1 MSQDDIGIR
10 SRSLASL
17 KRAKQ
22 KENRL
27 LNKEETKDSFK
38 PVKRDINIPEV
49 ITIRELANRMAEQS
63 SSIIKHLMGMGVTV
77 TINHTI
83 DADTAETLMFAWMNE
98 EALKCTLRTGEAW
111 YWSRSRGELWH
122 KGATSGQIQEVI
134 ELRTDC
140 DQDVVLL
147 KVRPRSPGACHVGYN
162 SCFFRSV
169 HMNSDGTVK
178 LSFEEN
184 EKIAK

>member
-1 MSQDDIGIR
+1 MSGLLPEPVFAQRLPKDI
-10 SRSLASL
+10 L
-17 KRAKQ
+17 
-22 KENRL
+22 
-27 LNKEETKDSFK
+27 EEGDLFSPQF
-38 PVKRDINIPEV
+38 NEQGLIPA
-49 ITIRELANRMAEQS
+49 I
-63 SSIIKHLMGMGVTV
+63 
-77 TINHTI
+77 TI

-178 LSFEEN
+178 LNLEEN
-184 EKIAK
+184 QKIAK

>member
-1 MSQDDIGIR
+1 MMSGLLPEPVFAQRLSKDI
-10 SRSLASL
+10 L
-17 KRAKQ
+17 
-22 KENRL
+22 
-27 LNKEETKDSFK
+27 EEGDLFSPQF
-38 PVKRDINIPEV
+38 NEQGLIPA
-49 ITIRELANRMAEQS
+49 I
-63 SSIIKHLMGMGVTV
+63 
-77 TINHTI
+77 TI

>member
-1 MSQDDIGIR
+1 MSGLLSEPVFAQRLPKDI
-10 SRSLASL
+10 L
-17 KRAKQ
+17 
-22 KENRL
+22 
-27 LNKEETKDSFK
+27 EEGDLFSPQF
-38 PVKRDINIPEV
+38 NEQGLIPA
-49 ITIRELANRMAEQS
+49 I
-63 SSIIKHLMGMGVTV
+63 
-77 TINHTI
+77 TI

-122 KGATSGQIQEVI
+122 KGATTGEIQEVI

>member
-1 MSQDDIGIR
+1 MSGLLPEPVFAQRLPKDI
-10 SRSLASL
+10 L
-17 KRAKQ
+17 
-22 KENRL
+22 
-27 LNKEETKDSFK
+27 EEGDLFSPQF
-38 PVKRDINIPEV
+38 NEQGLIPA
-49 ITIRELANRMAEQS
+49 I
-63 SSIIKHLMGMGVTV
+63 
-77 TINHTI
+77 TI

-111 YWSRSRGELWH
+111 YWSRSRGELWN

-169 HMNSDGTVK
+169 HMSSDGTVK

>member
-1 MSQDDIGIR
+1 MSGLLPEPVFAQRLPKDI
-10 SRSLASL
+10 L
-17 KRAKQ
+17 
-22 KENRL
+22 
-27 LNKEETKDSFK
+27 EEGDLFSPQF
-38 PVKRDINIPEV
+38 NEQGLIPA
-49 ITIRELANRMAEQS
+49 I
-63 SSIIKHLMGMGVTV
+63 
-77 TINHTI
+77 TI

-169 HMNSDGTVK
+169 HMTPDGTVK

>member
-1 MSQDDIGIR
+1 MSGLLPEPVFAQRLPKDI
-10 SRSLASL
+10 L
-17 KRAKQ
+17 
-22 KENRL
+22 
-27 LNKEETKDSFK
+27 EEGDLFSPQF
-38 PVKRDINIPEV
+38 NEQGLIPA
-49 ITIRELANRMAEQS
+49 I
-63 SSIIKHLMGMGVTV
+63 
-77 TINHTI
+77 TI

-169 HMNSDGTVK
+169 DMSSDGTVK